1 MALLP
6 RRFFC
11 FVLGKC
17 GSPQPREQTSPAAGR
32 DAGKKPGTAGAGRWE
47 REKLPGKPR
56 GSPAAGGGGRRRGS
70 PLPSRAGRQGAAAG
84 PGGVARNGRAA
95 PAASSPALSAPAD
108 PFVPDICEGSSRAS
122 LATRRA
128 GGNSKEKSF

>member
-47 REKLPGKPR
+47 REELPGKPR
-56 GSPAAGGGGRRRGS
+56 GSPAAGPGGGCGEVLC
-70 PLPSRAGRQGAAAG
+70 LPERDGTA
-84 PGGVARNGRAA
+84 
-95 PAASSPALSAPAD
+95 
-108 PFVPDICEGSSRAS
+108 GSS
-122 LATRRA
+122 
-128 GGNSKEKSF
+128 GGTGRCSSERVCGTGRLLPGFISAR